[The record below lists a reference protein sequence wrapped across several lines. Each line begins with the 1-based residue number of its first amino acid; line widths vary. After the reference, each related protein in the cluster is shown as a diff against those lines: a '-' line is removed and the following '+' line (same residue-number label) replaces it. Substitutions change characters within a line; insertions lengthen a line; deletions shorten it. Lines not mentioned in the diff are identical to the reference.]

1 MGRLIFNLL
10 NLNNFKV
17 LQMIK
22 LLNTGKMIVVK
33 NSNLN
38 SAEKAK
44 IFTSFSHYFSV
55 QIAQWNTEDK
65 LTIDEKIEA
74 KAFLIFDQK
83 AELKKQMKKEQN
95 DFLQKIENKMI
106 NGKTNNKNDTK
117 KAEKIS
123 KEYLNALSELYNG
136 NKKYTTNKL
145 DNIFAIKSDS
155 VVEENTV
162 SEDKN
167 KISTS
172 EETVSEDKSEK
183 TLSKK
188 VEKAPKKNK
197 LNIFKLIKEKNLGYE
212 QIRKLD
218 INKEAKCLNNKIIK
232 DEIPME
238 SLSKIETNSQI
249 KKKIPKESSTKK
261 ETNSQI
267 KKKIPEE
274 SSTKNETNSQ
284 IKKKN

>member
-1 MGRLIFNLL
+1 MGKDEENLKRSSL
-10 NLNNFKV
+10 D
-17 LQMIK
+17 
-22 LLNTGKMIVVK
+22 
-33 NSNLN
+33 
-38 SAEKAK
+38 
-44 IFTSFSHYFSV
+44 SFFISK
-55 QIAQWNTEDK
+55 E
-65 LTIDEKIEA
+65 E
-74 KAFLIFDQK
+74 
-83 AELKKQMKKEQN
+83 KQMKKEQN

-123 KEYLNALSELYNG
+123 KEYLNAMGELYNG

-232 DEIPME
+232 DEIPIE

-267 KKKIPEE
+267 KKIIPEESSTKNETNSQIKKKIPEE

-284 IKKKN
+284 IKKNSIEESFDNILKQEQKNEKSNKKPKNKN